1 MLVQRVLVALVG
13 LPLIVLLLFRWPF
26 AFAVLL
32 ALALLAAAWEYRGL
46 WPADARLAPGW
57 FLTGVGLAL
66 APRLYP
72 DAAAEAALGGLL
84 LATLLYLT
92 LSLRAYERGHD
103 AAPRDAAYAALGA
116 LMFGGLGG
124 YLLALQRLPWGP
136 WAVLW
141 VLSTVWVT
149 DSAAY
154 FVGRAWGRHRLV
166 PRLSPKKTW
175 EGLAGGVL
183 LGTLYAGALFPA
195 VAARWG
201 FAPPASPWAGWGLGL
216 LLTLLTPLGDL
227 AESMFKRAAH
237 LKDSG
242 HLLPGHGGLFDRMDS
257 WLWAGVLGY
266 AWLTLFV

>member
-1 MLVQRVLVALVG
+1 MLVSRVLVALVG
-13 LPLIVLLLFRWPF
+13 LPLIVLLLFRWPTVF
-26 AFAVLL
+26 AALL

-57 FLTGVGLAL
+57 FLTGVALAL
-66 APRLYP
+66 LPRV
-72 DAAAEAALGGLL
+72 AAAGPEVALRGLL
-84 LATLLYLT
+84 LATMLYLT
-92 LSLRAYERGHD
+92 LALRAYERGHD

-124 YLLALQRLPWGP
+124 YLLALQHLPAGP

-141 VLSTVWVT
+141 VLSTVWVA

-154 FVGRAWGRHRLV
+154 FVGQAWGRHPLA
-166 PRLSPKKTW
+166 PRLSPRKTW
-175 EGLAGGVL
+175 EGLVGGVL

-201 FAPPASPWAGWGLGL
+201 FDPPASPWVGWGLGL

-227 AESMFKRAAH
+227 AESMFKRAARQ
-237 LKDSG
+237 KDSG